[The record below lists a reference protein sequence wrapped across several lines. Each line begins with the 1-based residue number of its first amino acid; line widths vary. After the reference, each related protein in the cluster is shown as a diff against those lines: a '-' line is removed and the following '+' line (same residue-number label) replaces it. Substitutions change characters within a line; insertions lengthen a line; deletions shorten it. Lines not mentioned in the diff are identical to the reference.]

1 MNSIDDYIKQAEDW
15 SAHNYNPLSI
25 VLEYGEGIWVY
36 DIEGKKYMDMLS
48 AYSSL
53 NQGHRHPSIINS
65 LIEQAG
71 KITITSRAFHNSK
84 MGEFLEKLCKLSGFE
99 KALPMN
105 TGSEAVETALK
116 AARKWGYSKRG
127 IPVNKGEIIVCNN
140 NFHGRTI
147 TIISFSSEEQYKSGF
162 GPYTPGFKIIEYGN
176 SKALQEAINDN
187 TIAFLVEPIQGE
199 GGVIVPSDG
208 YLTEIR
214 KITRENNILL
224 IFDEIQTGF
233 GRTGKMFA
241 YEYEGAKPDILA
253 VGKALGGG
261 VYPVSAV
268 LTSKDVMDV
277 FKPGDHGSTFGGNP
291 LAAAVAIASM
301 NVLVDEQLAQRSM
314 ELGNYFLKCLK
325 NLNLECVREIRGK
338 GLMIGVEIKK
348 EYGTAR
354 VYCEKLMCKGIL
366 CKETHDQTIRFS
378 PPLIINKDEIDWAL
392 KQIEDV
398 LNISEHM

>member
-1 MNSIDDYIKQAEDW
+1 MSLTEDYIKQADYW
-15 SAHNYNPLSI
+15 SAHNYKPLPI
-25 VLEYGEGIWVY
+25 VLERGEGVWVY
-36 DIEGKKYMDMLS
+36 DVDGKKYMDMLS

-53 NQGHRHPSIINS
+53 NQGHRHPRIINA

-71 KITITSRAFHNSK
+71 RITITSRAFHNSK
-84 MGEFLEKLCKLSGFE
+84 MGEFIEKLCKLSGFE

-116 AARKWGYSKRG
+116 AARKWAYVKKG
-127 IPVNKGEIIVCNN
+127 IPENEGEIIVCNN

-176 SKALQEAINDN
+176 AEALRKAINDK

-199 GGVIVPSDG
+199 GGVIVPPAG
-208 YLTEIR
+208 YLAQIR
-214 KITRENNILL
+214 KITRENNVLL
-224 IFDEIQTGF
+224 ILDEIQTGF

-241 YEYEGAKPDILA
+241 YEYEDAKPDIL
-253 VGKALGGG
+253 VLGKAMGGG

-268 LTSKDVMDV
+268 LAGNEVMDV
-277 FKPGDHGSTFGGNP
+277 FTPGDHGSTFGGNP

-301 NVLVDEQLAQRSM
+301 DVLIDEKLPQRSM
-314 ELGNYFLKCLK
+314 ELGIYFMQCLK
-325 NLNLECVREIRGK
+325 NLNFKSIREIRGK

-348 EYGTAR
+348 EFGTAR
-354 VYCEKLMCKGIL
+354 VFCERLMCKGIL
-366 CKETHDQTIRFS
+366 CKETHGQTIRFS
-378 PPLIINKDEIDWAL
+378 PPLIITKEELDWAL
-392 KQIEDV
+392 KQIASV
-398 LNISEHM
+398 LQ